1 MDEARRQIL
10 RVLGKGSV
18 ALAFLVQVGATLR
31 ALVPNV
37 LYEPARRFKLKK
49 PQDYPQG
56 VSFDSARRLFLFRD
70 QDQLHVVSGV
80 CTHLGCTVQWRPDQR
95 DFSCP
100 CHGSHFDATGAVV
113 SGPAPR
119 PLPCYRLSI
128 APDGALLVDSASDV
142 AADVRLSVPGKA

>member
-10 RVLGKGSV
+10 RVFGKGSV

-37 LYEPARRFKLKK
+37 LYEPPRRFKLKK

-56 VSFDSARRLFLFRD
+56 VSFDAARRLFLFRD
-70 QDQLHVVSGV
+70 QDQFHVVSGV

-119 PLPCYRLSI
+119 ALPCYRLSI
-128 APDGALLVDSASDV
+128 APDGALVVDSDSDV
-142 AADVRLSVPGKA
+142 AADVRLAVPGKA